1 MVVFEIFYRKE
12 LVVQIPHGQL
22 EEITRGKSRVVLR
35 EATMALNKKSNG
47 LCELT
52 VFDNAK
58 QYSLILDHNFD
69 FKLPIVRDGRII
81 LKWRDNRHTFE
92 FIARQD
98 ASSLF
103 SKLLNSLQECTTVL
117 GFSSNT
123 VDKNPQQK
131 GKADPAPRTV
141 QHEPPITHAMHIR
154 QSGSARRTTIYEPPE
169 PLPESPSD
177 IESYSSDEE
186 GDIFE
191 KPRYVGHSDDNSF
204 TVVGS
209 KNTFGFR
216 GSVIDVYNTNG
227 SELLT
232 DIYIETNRGN
242 LIRPSD
248 GMLYRNE
255 SQLLLWEKNPSTIF
269 VLDLHKGKV
278 VDKWDFGKTSI
289 DILAPKSKFASQSD
303 TQDLLGASSHAL
315 FRIDPRNPR
324 KVIPGFSYLQKNV
337 FSCLAT
343 TENEAIAAGSLH
355 GDIRMYNDSLK
366 RAKTHVPIPGN
377 EISSISPARRI
388 LPTQQETPLFDGL
401 LVSHKREDNDEAID
415 RLVNMTPVAQQ
426 LTGEC
431 ATNTKGNQLD
441 LSEPADD
448 FEKTNYT

>member
-1 MVVFEIFYRKE
+1 MFEIFYRKE
-12 LVVQIPHGQL
+12 LVVQIPDGQL

-69 FKLPIVRDGRII
+69 FKLPIVRDGRIV
-81 LKWRDNRHTFE
+81 LKWRDNRHTFG

-103 SKLLNSLQECTTVL
+103 SKLVNSLQECTTGL

-123 VDKNPQQK
+123 VDKNPRQK
-131 GKADPAPRTV
+131 EKADPAPRTV
-141 QHEPPITHAMHIR
+141 QHEPPITHAMHFR

-169 PLPESPSD
+169 PLLPESPSD
-177 IESYSSDEE
+177 IENYSSDEE
-186 GDIFE
+186 GEIFE

-209 KNTFGFR
+209 ENTFGFR

-242 LIRPSD
+242 PITPSD

-255 SQLLLWEKNPSTIF
+255 SQLLLWEKNPSAIF

-278 VDKWDFGKTSI
+278 VDKWDFGRTSI
-289 DILAPKSKFASQSD
+289 DILVPKSVCVNVRFWR
-303 TQDLLGASSHAL
+303 SS
-315 FRIDPRNPR
+315 RYR
-324 KVIPGFSYLQKNV
+324 
-337 FSCLAT
+337 
-343 TENEAIAAGSLH
+343 
-355 GDIRMYNDSLK
+355 
-366 RAKTHVPIPGN
+366 
-377 EISSISPARRI
+377 
-388 LPTQQETPLFDGL
+388 
-401 LVSHKREDNDEAID
+401 
-415 RLVNMTPVAQQ
+415 
-426 LTGEC
+426 
-431 ATNTKGNQLD
+431 
-441 LSEPADD
+441 
-448 FEKTNYT
+448 